1 MSKGYVT
8 TIRERCRMC
17 YTCIRECPAKAIR
30 VKDGQAE
37 VIPDRCIVCGN
48 CLRVCSQ
55 QAKQYPDSVGDVD
68 ALLAG
73 SGKVVACLAP
83 SFPAEFHEISE
94 SLLVGM
100 IRKLGFDDVCEV
112 SFGADLVARA
122 YRRVLDADDGQRY
135 IATSCPAV
143 VSYIERFYPHLVPS
157 LLPIVSPMVATARA
171 VRRLHGED
179 VSVVFIGPCV
189 GKKMEADSNRLAG
202 DIDAVL
208 TFGELRRMFR
218 CQGVEAES
226 VSESDFDPPHGGLG
240 GLLPIGRGMLQVAE
254 LPEDLKSGEIVA
266 VEGHSHV
273 REAVKEFSAGDLGA
287 RLLEALCCE
296 GCIMG
301 AGIDNRLPLFNRRRR
316 VRQYVCRRE
325 QRIDRDT
332 WQFTMAGMDDLDLTR
347 SFSVEDQRK
356 PAPAPEQIRTI
367 LAGMGKHGLEDE
379 LNCGACGYDTCRE
392 HAVAIHQGLAENAMC
407 LPHTIDKLSRAL
419 EQVEQSNQRLASAQ
433 EALAQSEKLAS
444 VGQLAAGV
452 AHEVNNPLG
461 AVLMYSHLV
470 RDECPK
476 DSRIREDIELIIEQA
491 GRCKKIVAG
500 LLDFARQNKVARE
513 PTNLHEL
520 VHRTVRTLPVPAGV
534 RVEVRQLSDSP
545 AADVDQD
552 QIVQVLTNLIGNAVD
567 AMHGTGT
574 IRIDL
579 NGDERGAALRV
590 CDTGDGIPQENLKKI
605 FEPFF
610 TTKRV
615 GEGTGLGLAVTY
627 GIVKMHGGDIRV
639 DSNADPTQGPTGTTF
654 TVTLPRLR

>member
-1 MSKGYVT
+1 MSEGYVT

-37 VIPDRCIVCGN
+37 VIPDRCIACGN

-55 QAKQYPDSVGDVD
+55 QAKQYRDSVGQAE

-73 SGKVVACLAP
+73 DREVIACVAP
-83 SFPAEFHEISE
+83 SFPAEFHAIREE
-94 SLLVGM
+94 ALVGM
-100 IRKLGFDDVCEV
+100 IRKLGFGRVCEV
-112 SFGADLVARA
+112 SFGADLVAKK
-122 YRRVLDADDGQRY
+122 YREALSGNGDQRH

-143 VSYIERFYPHLVPS
+143 VAYIERFYPQLVSS

-171 VRRLHGED
+171 VRRIYGD
-179 VSVVFIGPCV
+179 DAAVVFIGPCL
-189 GKKMEADSNRLAG
+189 GKKMEADSAPVQG
-202 DIDAVL
+202 EVDAVL
-208 TFGELRRMFR
+208 TFGELRRMF
-218 CQGVEAES
+218 CQQGIEAES
-226 VSESDFDPPHGGLG
+226 VVPGDFDPPHGGLG
-240 GLLPIGRGMLQVAE
+240 GLLPIGRGMLQAAD
-254 LPEDLKSGEIVA
+254 LPEDLKTGEIVA
-266 VEGHSHV
+266 VEGHNHV
-273 REAVKEFSAGDLGA
+273 REAVKEFAAGDLGA
-287 RLLEALCCE
+287 QLLEALCCE

-301 AGIDNRLPLFNRRRR
+301 AGIENSLPLFNRRRR
-316 VRQYVCRRE
+316 VREYVCRRE
-325 QRIDRDT
+325 ERIDHDH
-332 WQFTMAGMDDLDLTR
+332 WQSTVAQMDDLDLSR
-347 SFSVEDQRK
+347 SYSAEDQRTA
-356 PAPAPEQIRTI
+356 APALEDIQTI
-367 LAGMGKHGLEDE
+367 LAGMGKHCPADE

-392 HAVAIHQGLAENAMC
+392 HAIAIHQGLAENAMC
-407 LPHTIDKLSRAL
+407 LPHTIEKLSRAL
-419 EQVEQSNQRLASAQ
+419 EQVEHSNHRLANAQ

-461 AVLMYSHLV
+461 AVLMYSHLM
-470 RDECPK
+470 RDECPQ
-476 DSRIREDIELIIEQA
+476 DSPIREDIDLVIEQA

-520 VHRTVRTLPVPAGV
+520 VQRTVRTIPVPPGIQL
-534 RVEVRQLSDSP
+534 EVRQLSDSP

-552 QIVQVLTNLIGNAVD
+552 QIVQVLTNLIRNAVD
-567 AMHGTGT
+567 AMNGGGA

-579 NGDERGAALRV
+579 NGSERGACVRV
-590 CDTGDGIPQENLKKI
+590 CDTGEGIREENLKKI

-627 GIVKMHGGDIRV
+627 GIVKMHGGDIQV
-639 DSNADPTQGPTGTTF
+639 ESNADPDQGPTGTTF

>member
-1 MSKGYVT
+1 MPNGYVT

-55 QAKQYPDSVGDVD
+55 RAKQYPDSMGEVN

-73 SGKVVACLAP
+73 GGKVVACLAP

-100 IRKLGFDDVCEV
+100 IRKLGFHHVCEV

-122 YRRVLDADDGQRY
+122 YRQLMDVSQGQRF

-143 VSYIERFYPHLVPS
+143 VAYVERFYPQLVPS
-157 LLPIVSPMVATARA
+157 LLPVVSPMVAAARA
-171 VRRLHGED
+171 VRRIHGDD

-189 GKKMEADSNRLAG
+189 GKKMEADSVRLAG
-202 DIDAVL
+202 DVNAVL
-208 TFGELRRMFR
+208 TFGELRSMFR
-218 CQGVEAES
+218 SQGIEAES
-226 VSESDFDPPHGGLG
+226 VCESDFDPPHGGLG
-240 GLLPIGRGMLQVAE
+240 GLLPIGRGMLQAAD
-254 LPEDLKSGEIVA
+254 LPEDLKSGRIVA

-273 REAVKEFSAGDLGA
+273 REAIKEFSTGDLGA
-287 RLLEALCCE
+287 QLLEALCCE

-301 AGIDNRLPLFNRRRR
+301 AGIENRLPLFNRRRR
-316 VRQYVCRRE
+316 VREYVCRRE
-325 QRIDRDT
+325 EHLDHDA
-332 WQFTMAGMDDLDLTR
+332 WQSTIASMDKLDLSR

-356 PAPAPEQIRTI
+356 SAPATDQIRAI
-367 LAGMGKHGLEDE
+367 LADMGKHGLEDE

-407 LPHTIDKLSRAL
+407 LPFMIEKLSRAL

-476 DSRIREDIELIIEQA
+476 DSVIREDIELIIEQA

-520 VHRTVRTLPVPAGV
+520 VQRTVRAIPRPAGV
-534 RVEVRQLSDSP
+534 RIEVRQLSDSP

-552 QIVQVLTNLIGNAVD
+552 QIVQVLTNLISNAAD
-567 AMHGTGT
+567 AMHGEGA

-579 NGDERGAALRV
+579 NGDERGALLRV
-590 CDTGDGIPQENLKKI
+590 HDTGDGIPEENLKKI

-639 DSNADPTQGPTGTTF
+639 ESNADPSRGPTGTTF

>member
-1 MSKGYVT
+1 MSNGYVT

-37 VIPDRCIVCGN
+37 VIPDRCIACGN

-55 QAKQYPDSVGDVD
+55 QAKQYPDSVGEVEK
-68 ALLAG
+68 LLAAE
-73 SGKVVACLAP
+73 GKVIACIAP

-94 SLLVGM
+94 HVLAGM
-100 IRKLGFDDVCEV
+100 IRELGFDHVCEV
-112 SFGADLVARA
+112 SFGADLVARR
-122 YRRVLDADDGQRY
+122 YRDVVENAGKQRF

-143 VSYIERFYPHLVPS
+143 VAYIERFYPHLVSS

-171 VRRLHGED
+171 VRRLHGD
-179 VSVVFIGPCV
+179 NVSVVFIGPCL
-189 GKKMEADSNRLAG
+189 GKKMEADSENVRG
-202 DIDAVL
+202 DINAVL
-208 TFGELRRMFR
+208 TFGELRRMFQR
-218 CQGVEAES
+218 SGIKPGS
-226 VSESDFDPPHGGLG
+226 VPESDFDPPHGGLG
-240 GLLPIGRGMLQVAE
+240 GLFPIGRGMLQAAD
-254 LPEDLKSGEIVA
+254 LPEDLKTGEIVA
-266 VEGHSHV
+266 VEGHNHV
-273 REAVKEFSAGDLGA
+273 REAIKEFSAGDLGA

-296 GCIMG
+296 GCITG
-301 AGIDNRLPLFNRRRR
+301 AGIENRLPLFNRRRR
-316 VRQYVCRRE
+316 VREYVCRRE
-325 QRIDRDT
+325 ERANQNEWLSAIA
-332 WQFTMAGMDDLDLTR
+332 QMDDLDLARRFT
-347 SFSVEDQRK
+347 VEDQRIS
-356 PAPAPEQIRTI
+356 APAEEEIQTI
-367 LAGMGKHGLEDE
+367 LAGMDKHNPEDE

-392 HAVAIHQGLAENAMC
+392 HAVAIHQGLAEHAMC
-407 LPHTIDKLSRAL
+407 LPHTIEKLSCAL
-419 EQVEQSNQRLASAQ
+419 EQVEQSNQRLANAQ

-461 AVLMYSHLV
+461 AVLMYSHLM

-476 DSRIREDIELIIEQA
+476 DSPIREDIELIIEQA

-513 PTNLHEL
+513 PTNLNEL
-520 VHRTVRTLPVPAGV
+520 VQRTVHTIPVPEGIHID
-534 RVEVRQLSDSP
+534 VRQFSDSP

-567 AMHGTGT
+567 AMQGQGT
-574 IRIDL
+574 IRIEL
-579 NGDERGAALRV
+579 NGNERGASLRV
-590 CDTGDGIPQENLKKI
+590 RDTGEGIPEENLKKI

-627 GIVKMHGGDIRV
+627 GIVKMHGGDIQV
-639 DSNADPTQGPTGTTF
+639 ESNADTELGPTGTTF

>member
-1 MSKGYVT
+1 
-8 TIRERCRMC
+8 MC

-37 VIPDRCIVCGN
+37 VIPERCIACGN

-55 QAKQYPDSVGDVD
+55 RAKQYPDSVGDVK
-68 ALLAG
+68 ALLSG
-73 SGKVVACLAP
+73 SRQVMACLAP
-83 SFPAEFHEISE
+83 SFPAEFHEFSE

-100 IRKLGFDDVCEV
+100 LRKLGFDHVCEV
-112 SFGADLVARA
+112 SFGADLVARR
-122 YRRVLDADDGQRY
+122 YRQLIHEDNGRRY

-143 VSYIERFYPHLVPS
+143 VAYIERFYPNLVPS
-157 LLPIVSPMVATARA
+157 LLPVVSPMVATARA
-171 VRRLHGED
+171 ARRFHGQD
-179 VSVVFIGPCV
+179 VAVVFIGPCV
-189 GKKMEADSNRLAG
+189 GKKMEADSDSLAG

-218 CQGVEAES
+218 ERGIEAES
-226 VSESDFDPPHGGLG
+226 VVESNFDPPHGGVG
-240 GLLPIGRGMLQVAE
+240 GLLPIGRGMLQAAD
-254 LPEDLKSGEIVA
+254 LPEDLKSGDIVA

-273 REAVKEFSAGDLGA
+273 REAVKEFAAGDLGA

-301 AGIDNRLPLFNRRRR
+301 AGIENRLPLFNRRRR
-316 VRQYVCRRE
+316 VREYVCRRE
-325 QRIDRDT
+325 QQVDRNT
-332 WQFTMAGMDDLDLTR
+332 WQATVEGMDDLDLTR
-347 SFSVEDQRK
+347 VFEVEDQR
-356 PAPAPEQIRTI
+356 APTPDPEEVRAI
-367 LAGMGKHGLEDE
+367 LAGMGKHKLEDE
-379 LNCGACGYDTCRE
+379 LNCGACGYETCRE
-392 HAVAIHQGLAENAMC
+392 HAVAIHQGLAEDAMC
-407 LPHTIDKLSRAL
+407 LPRTIEQLSLAL
-419 EQVEQSNQRLASAQ
+419 GQVERSNQELANAQ

-461 AVLMYSHLV
+461 AVLMYSHLM

-476 DSRIREDIELIIEQA
+476 DSPMREDIELIIEQA

-520 VHRTVRTLPVPAGV
+520 VERTVRTIPVPVGV
-534 RVEVRQLSDSP
+534 DIEVTQLSDSP

-552 QIVQVLTNLIGNAVD
+552 QIVQVLTNLIDNAAD
-567 AMHGTGT
+567 AMAGKGT
-574 IRIDL
+574 IRIKL
-579 NGDERGAALRV
+579 NGDERGARLQV
-590 CDTGDGIPQENLKKI
+590 CDTGEGIPDENLKKI

-627 GIVKMHGGDIRV
+627 GIVKMHGGSIQV
-639 DSNADPTQGPTGTTF
+639 ESNSRPDQGPTGTTF

>member
-1 MSKGYVT
+1 MAKGYVT

-55 QAKQYPDSVGDVD
+55 RAKRYPDSVEKVE
-68 ALLAG
+68 ALLTG
-73 SGKVVACLAP
+73 GGKVVACLAP

-100 IRKLGFDDVCEV
+100 IRRLGFYRVCEV

-122 YRRVLDADDGQRY
+122 YRRLVETDHGQRY

-143 VSYIERFYPHLVPS
+143 VAYIERFHPQLVPA
-157 LLPIVSPMVATARA
+157 LLPVVSPMVAAARA
-171 VRRLHGED
+171 VRRLHGDD
-179 VSVVFIGPCV
+179 VSVVFVGPCV
-189 GKKMEADSNRLAG
+189 GKKMEADSMRLAG
-202 DIDAVL
+202 DINAVL
-208 TFGELRRMFR
+208 TFGELRSMFR
-218 CQGVEAES
+218 GRGIEAES
-226 VSESDFDPPHGGLG
+226 VCESDFDPPHGGLG
-240 GLLPIGRGMLQVAE
+240 GLLPIGRGMLQAAE
-254 LPEDLKSGEIVA
+254 LPEDLKSGAIVA

-273 REAVKEFSAGDLGA
+273 REAVKEFASGDLGA
-287 RLLEALCCE
+287 KLLEALCCE

-316 VRQYVCRRE
+316 VREYVCRRE
-325 QRIDRDT
+325 ERLDREA
-332 WQFTMAGMDDLDLTR
+332 WQSTLAAMNDLDLTR
-347 SFSVEDQRK
+347 TFSVEDQRAT
-356 PAPAPEQIRTI
+356 APAPDQVREI
-367 LAGMGKHGLEDE
+367 LAGMGKHSLEDE

-392 HAVAIHQGLAENAMC
+392 HAIAIHQGLAENAMC
-407 LPHTIDKLSRAL
+407 LPYMIEKLSRAL
-419 EQVEQSNQRLASAQ
+419 DQVEQSNQRLASAQ

-470 RDECPK
+470 RDECPTN
-476 DSRIREDIELIIEQA
+476 SPIREDIELIIEQA

-520 VHRTVRTLPVPAGV
+520 VERTVRAVPVPPGI
-534 RVEVRQLSDSP
+534 RVEVRQMSDSP

-552 QIVQVLTNLIGNAVD
+552 QIAQVLTNLINNAVD
-567 AMHGTGT
+567 SMHSAGT

-579 NGDERGAALRV
+579 NGDRRGSSLRV
-590 CDTGDGIPQENLKKI
+590 RDTGDGIPEENLKKI

-627 GIVKMHGGDIRV
+627 GIVKMHGGDIQV
-639 DSNADPTQGPTGTTF
+639 ESNADPSRGPTGTTF

>member
-1 MSKGYVT
+1 MSNGYVT

-37 VIPDRCIVCGN
+37 VVPDRCIACGN

-55 QAKQYPDSVGDVD
+55 QAKQYPDSVDKVEK
-68 ALLAG
+68 LLAAN
-73 SGKVVACLAP
+73 GKVIACIAP
-83 SFPAEFHEISE
+83 SFPAEFHEIGE
-94 SLLVGM
+94 RTLVEM
-100 IRKLGFDDVCEV
+100 VRRLGFDHVCEV
-112 SFGADLVARA
+112 SFGADLVARR
-122 YRRVLDADDGQRY
+122 YRDIVKSNGKQRL

-157 LLPIVSPMVATARA
+157 LLPVVSPMVATARA
-171 VRRLHGED
+171 VRRLYGTD
-179 VSVVFIGPCV
+179 VSVVFVGPCI
-189 GKKMEADSNRLAG
+189 GKKMEADSDNLDG
-202 DIDAVL
+202 DINAVL

-218 CQGVEAES
+218 RSAVDPKH

-240 GLLPIGRGMLQVAE
+240 GLLPIGRGMLQAAD
-254 LPEDLKSGEIVA
+254 LPEDLKTGEIVA
-266 VEGHSHV
+266 VEGHNHV
-273 REAVKEFSAGDLGA
+273 REAIKEFSAGDLGA

-296 GCIMG
+296 GCISG
-301 AGIDNRLPLFNRRRR
+301 AGIENSLPLFNRRRR
-316 VRQYVCRRE
+316 VREYVCRRE
-325 QRIDRDT
+325 QQTDHAEWLAAIT
-332 WQFTMAGMDDLDLTR
+332 KMEDLDLSRQFT
-347 SFSVEDQRK
+347 VEDQRIST
-356 PAPAPEQIRTI
+356 PAAEEIQAI
-367 LAGMGKHGLEDE
+367 LAGMDKHSPEDE

-392 HAVAIHQGLAENAMC
+392 HAIAIHKGLAEHAMC
-407 LPHTIDKLSRAL
+407 LPHTIEKLSRAL
-419 EQVEQSNQRLASAQ
+419 EQVEQSNQRLANAQ

-461 AVLMYSHLV
+461 AVLMYSHLM

-476 DSRIREDIELIIEQA
+476 DLPIREDIELIIEQA

-513 PTNLHEL
+513 PTNLNEL
-520 VHRTVRTLPVPAGV
+520 VQRTVRTIVVPEGV
-534 RVEVRQLSDSP
+534 RIDVRQFSDSP

-567 AMHGTGT
+567 AMDGQGT
-574 IRIDL
+574 IQIEL
-579 NGDERGAALRV
+579 NGDERGATLRIR
-590 CDTGDGIPQENLKKI
+590 DTGEGIPNENLKKI

-627 GIVKMHGGDIRV
+627 GIVKMHGGDIQV
-639 DSNADPTQGPTGTTF
+639 ESNANSELGPTGTTF

>member
-1 MSKGYVT
+1 MPNGYVT

-37 VIPDRCIVCGN
+37 VIPDRCIACGN

-55 QAKQYPDSVGDVD
+55 QAKQYPDSVAEVED
-68 ALLAG
+68 LLR
-73 SGKVVACLAP
+73 SDRKVIACLAP
-83 SFPAEFHEISE
+83 SFPAEFHEIGE
-94 SLLVGM
+94 GFLVGM
-100 IRKLGFDDVCEV
+100 TRRLGFDHVCEV
-112 SFGADLVARA
+112 SFGADLVARR
-122 YRRVLDADDGQRY
+122 YRQLLDSNDGQRH

-143 VSYIERFYPHLVPS
+143 VAYIQRFYPQLVPS
-157 LLPIVSPMVATARA
+157 LIPVVSPMVATARA
-171 VRRLHGED
+171 ARRLYGDD
-179 VSVVFIGPCV
+179 VAIVFVGPCV
-189 GKKMEADSNRLAG
+189 GKKMEGDSDQLEG
-202 DIDAVL
+202 DMDAVL
-208 TFGELRRMFR
+208 TFGELRRLFR
-218 CQGVEAES
+218 SRAIEAES
-226 VSESDFDPPHGGLG
+226 VLESDFDPPYGGLG
-240 GLLPIGRGMLQVAE
+240 GLLPIGRGMLQAAD
-254 LPEDLKSGEIVA
+254 LPEDLKTGEIVA
-266 VEGHSHV
+266 VEGHNHV
-273 REAVKEFSAGDLGA
+273 REAIKEFAAGDLGA

-301 AGIDNRLPLFNRRRR
+301 AGIENNLPLFNRRRR
-316 VRQYVCRRE
+316 VREYVCRRE
-325 QRIDRDT
+325 ERTNHDECRSMLTQ
-332 WQFTMAGMDDLDLTR
+332 MDDLDLSRT
-347 SFSVEDQRK
+347 FTIEDRRIPD
-356 PAPAPEQIRTI
+356 PAAEDIQTI
-367 LAGMGKHGLEDE
+367 LAEMGKHSPKDE

-407 LPHTIDKLSRAL
+407 LPHSIENLSRAL
-419 EQVEQSNQRLASAQ
+419 EQVEQSNQRLANAQ

-461 AVLMYSHLV
+461 AVLMYSHLM
-470 RDECPK
+470 RDECPS
-476 DSRIREDIELIIEQA
+476 DSPIREDIELVIEQA

-513 PTNLHEL
+513 PTNLNEL
-520 VHRTVRTLPVPAGV
+520 VQRTVRTTPVPEGIQID
-534 RVEVRQLSDSP
+534 VRQLSDSP

-567 AMHGTGT
+567 AMDGQGT
-574 IRIDL
+574 IRIELD
-579 NGDERGAALRV
+579 GDERGASFRV
-590 CDTGDGIPQENLKKI
+590 RDTGEGIPEENLKKV

-627 GIVKMHGGDIRV
+627 GIVKMHGGDIHV
-639 DSNADPTQGPTGTTF
+639 QSNADAEIGPTGTTF

>member
-1 MSKGYVT
+1 
-8 TIRERCRMC
+8 MC

-37 VIPDRCIVCGN
+37 VIPDRCICCGN

-55 QAKQYPDSVGDVD
+55 QAKQYPDSVGEVET
-68 ALLAG
+68 LLAG
-73 SGKVVACLAP
+73 SGRVIACLAP
-83 SFPAEFHEISE
+83 SFPAEFHEIGE
-94 SLLVGM
+94 GLLVGM
-100 IRKLGFDDVCEV
+100 VRKLGFDRVCEV
-112 SFGADLVARA
+112 SFGADLVARR
-122 YRRVLDADDGQRY
+122 YRHLLEAESPQRF

-143 VSYIERFYPHLVPS
+143 VAYIERFYPHLVSS
-157 LLPIVSPMVATARA
+157 LLPVVSPMVATARA
-171 VRRLHGED
+171 ARRLHGED
-179 VSVVFIGPCV
+179 VAVVFIGPCV
-189 GKKMEADSNRLAG
+189 GKKMEADSSLLAG
-202 DIDAVL
+202 DVDAVL
-208 TFGELRRMFR
+208 TFGELRRLFR
-218 CQGVEAES
+218 NRGIEAES
-226 VSESDFDPPHGGLG
+226 VRESDFDPPHGGLG
-240 GLLPIGRGMLQVAE
+240 GLLPIGRGMLQAAD

-301 AGIDNRLPLFNRRRR
+301 AGIENRLPLFNRRRR
-316 VRQYVCRRE
+316 VREYVCRRE
-325 QRIDRDT
+325 KHTDRDA
-332 WQFTMAGMDDLDLTR
+332 WQSLIAQMDNLDLSRT
-347 SFSVEDQRK
+347 FTVEDQRT
-356 PAPAPEQIRTI
+356 PAPAAEQIRDI
-367 LAGMGKHGLEDE
+367 LAGMGKYRLEDE

-392 HAVAIHQGLAENAMC
+392 HAVAVHQGLAENAMC
-407 LPHTIDKLSRAL
+407 LPHMIEKLRRAL

-461 AVLMYSHLV
+461 AVLMYSHLM

-476 DSRIREDIELIIEQA
+476 DSPLLADIELIIEQA

-520 VHRTVRTLPVPAGV
+520 VQRAVRAIPVPAET
-534 RVEVRQLSDSP
+534 RIEIRQLSDSP

-552 QIVQVLTNLIGNAVD
+552 QIVQVLNNLIGNAVD
-567 AMHGTGT
+567 AMGGRGT

-579 NGDERGAALRV
+579 NGNEKGATLQVR
-590 CDTGDGIPQENLKKI
+590 DTGDGIPEENLKKI

-610 TTKRV
+610 TTKRL

-639 DSNADPTQGPTGTTF
+639 ESNADPAQGPTGTTF

>member
-1 MSKGYVT
+1 MPTGYVT

-37 VIPDRCIVCGN
+37 VIPDRCIACGN

-55 QAKQYPDSVGDVD
+55 QAKQYRDSVNEVEQ
-68 ALLAG
+68 LLAG
-73 SGKVVACLAP
+73 NGKVVACIAP
-83 SFPAEFHEISE
+83 SFPAEFHELGE
-94 SLLVGM
+94 GELVGM
-100 IRKLGFDDVCEV
+100 IRELGFDRVCEV
-112 SFGADLVARA
+112 SFGADLVAKR
-122 YRRVLDADDGQRY
+122 YRSVVEDSGDQRF

-143 VSYIERFYPHLVPS
+143 VAYIERFYPHLVSS

-171 VRRLHGED
+171 VRKIYGDD
-179 VSVVFIGPCV
+179 VSVIFVGPCL
-189 GKKMEADSNRLAG
+189 GKKMEANSKNVAG

-208 TFGELRRMFR
+208 TFGELRRMFER
-218 CQGVEAES
+218 AGVKAES
-226 VSESDFDPPHGGLG
+226 VLEDDFDPPHGGLG
-240 GLLPIGRGMLQVAE
+240 GLFPIGRGMLQAAD
-254 LPEDLKSGEIVA
+254 LPEDLKTGNIVA
-266 VEGHSHV
+266 VEGHNHV

-301 AGIDNRLPLFNRRRR
+301 AGIENSLPLFNRRRR
-316 VRQYVCRRE
+316 VREYVCRRE
-325 QRIDRDT
+325 ER
-332 WQFTMAGMDDLDLTR
+332 MDHDVWHATIARMEDLDLSREFT
-347 SFSVEDQRK
+347 VEDQRIS
-356 PAPAPEQIRTI
+356 APAEDEIQAI
-367 LAGMGKHGLEDE
+367 LAGMDKHGPDDE
-379 LNCGACGYDTCRE
+379 LNCGACGYETCRE

-407 LPHTIDKLSRAL
+407 LPHTIEKLSRAL
-419 EQVEQSNQRLASAQ
+419 TQVEQSKERLANAQ

-461 AVLMYSHLV
+461 AVLMYSHLM
-470 RDECPK
+470 RDECPA
-476 DSRIREDIELIIEQA
+476 DSPLREDIELVIDQA

-513 PTNLHEL
+513 PTNLNEL
-520 VHRTVRTLPVPAGV
+520 VQRTVQTTPVPEGV
-534 RVEVRQLSDSP
+534 QIEVRQLSDSP

-552 QIVQVLTNLIGNAVD
+552 QIVQVLTNLIGNAID
-567 AMHGTGT
+567 AMHGNGT
-574 IRIDL
+574 IRIELD
-579 NGDERGAALRV
+579 GDERGAAFRV
-590 CDTGDGIPQENLKKI
+590 RDMGEGIPEENLKKI

-627 GIVKMHGGDIRV
+627 GIVKMHGGDIQV
-639 DSNADPTQGPTGTTF
+639 QSNADPEIGPTGTTF